1 MKTKSNVSYVHEG
14 IQLLVPPLREYI
26 AHEMEL
32 VYGSHTWA
40 EIVNV
45 LGPRGLPESGTFEQR
60 VHELNITA
68 CLRIIDRRWAEV
80 FRKRQSSDFRTN
92 AKELIGI
99 RNAIY
104 HLSSY
109 DLREDEAWK
118 ALDTMRRLM
127 DPVSPEVA
135 NKLSLL
141 CLKLRDESKE
151 TAIKTADNTLPSWRD
166 IIEPHP
172 DVAQGLYQ
180 QAEFAADLAQVV
192 RRDPRTA
199 KEYSD
204 PIEFFSRTYIT
215 NGIRGLLK
223 QALKRVTEQGGEPV
237 IQLKT
242 AFGGGKT
249 HSMLALYHMLQG
261 NLPLKKVPILEP
273 LLKETRLTALPKA
286 NVAVLVGTALD
297 PSTGKRSDVF
307 PRIIAN
313 TLWGE
318 MAMQLAQNANDLSLY
333 NIIKEADKKHVSPG
347 SEKLTELFDKAGP
360 CLILMDELV
369 AYARKLEGQN
379 DLPAG
384 TFENFLTFIQE
395 LTEAAKA
402 SKNSMVVA
410 SIPES
415 NIEIGGEAGQRTLVA
430 IEHTFGRAE
439 SVWNP
444 VEVNEGFEV
453 VRRRLFQDCK
463 DKKKRDEVCEAYSLL
478 YRQEPENFP
487 YEARSVEYEEQLKAC
502 YPIHPEIFNRLFNDW
517 ASLEQFQRTR
527 GVLRLMAAVIH
538 ALWMGGDGS
547 SMILPGTLPLDE
559 PSVRDELTRYLPEG
573 WNSIVMGEVDGK
585 NSVPYK
591 VDMEQERFGRVM
603 AARRV
608 ARDIFLGSAPTN
620 SQQSVRGVDRQ
631 QIHLG
636 VMQPEESLSTFND
649 ALSRL
654 LSKCAYLNA
663 SRADDRFWY
672 DTRPTLLKTANDRK
686 QLFKE
691 ADCDVLVEKR
701 LKKLVGTS
709 PVFCKVHLCPQST
722 ADVPDEPRTRLVV
735 LKPNQVW
742 KEGREISPAERI
754 SQEILDNRGSFP
766 RKYRNMLLFLAP
778 SDRDRDAV
786 LSGAKE
792 YLAWTSI
799 KNEKLDLNLDQIQ
812 ILEVEE
818 KIRELEATLDNRI
831 QTYYKVEMNPYVD
844 LDEDQR
850 QVQWDPEKVHG
861 VMKSIAQHTGE
872 TALDYDW
879 VSVELAPVILQ
890 KTLKDFIWKDR
901 TSISVK
907 DLWDFFAAYLYVD
920 RVKDFD
926 VLKHCI
932 MNGVQ
937 DKNFFGVASSE
948 SDGYFENLKYAQPI
962 RELYMTDLIVE
973 SETAK
978 DQLIADAKTPPVQP
992 VVPETP
998 PKTGTGQEE
1007 LPKSV
1012 EERPHRFFMKQT
1024 RFDRSRITRQLGD
1037 IISEILGQLDGIPD
1051 EDIHITF
1058 SIDAYSK
1065 DGFSNG
1071 EQRGLMENCA
1081 SLGIDD
1087 CGLDK

>member
-1 MKTKSNVSYVHEG
+1 
-14 IQLLVPPLREYI
+14 
-26 AHEMEL
+26 
-32 VYGSHTWA
+32 YGSKEGSMNIA
-40 EIVNV
+40 QVEAKVKQMEGV
-45 LGPRGLPESGTFEQR
+45 L
-60 VHELNITA
+60 
-68 CLRIIDRRWAEV
+68 
-80 FRKRQSSDFRTN
+80 N
-92 AKELIGI
+92 A
-99 RNAIY
+99 
-104 HLSSY
+104 
-109 DLREDEAWK
+109 
-118 ALDTMRRLM
+118 
-127 DPVSPEVA
+127 V
-135 NKLSLL
+135 
-141 CLKLRDESKE
+141 
-151 TAIKTADNTLPSWRD
+151 DNTLPSWRD

-172 DVAQGLYQ
+172 DVARGLYQ
-180 QAEFAADLAQVV
+180 KAEFAADLAQVA
-192 RRDPRTA
+192 RKDPRTA
-199 KEYSD
+199 MEYAD
-204 PIEFFSRTYIT
+204 PVEFFSRTYIT
-215 NGIRGLLK
+215 NGMRGLLE
-223 QALKRVTEQGGEPV
+223 QALKRVSGRGGEPI

-249 HSMLALYHMLQG
+249 HSMLALYHMLRG

-273 LLKETRLTALPKA
+273 LLKEAGLSALPKA

-297 PSTGKRSDVF
+297 PATAKRPNDF
-307 PRIIAN
+307 PGITVN

-318 MAMQLAQNANDLSLY
+318 MAMQLARNANDPSLY

-347 SEKLTELFDKAGP
+347 SEKLTELFDQAGP

-369 AYARKLEGQN
+369 AYGKKLEGRT

-384 TFENFLTFIQE
+384 TFDNFITFIQE

-415 NIEIGGEAGQRTLVA
+415 NIEIGGEAGQRTLAA
-430 IEHTFGRAE
+430 IEHTFGRTE

-453 VRRRLFQDCK
+453 VRRRLFLDCK

-478 YRQEPENFP
+478 YRQEPEHFP

-517 ASLEQFQRTR
+517 ASLEKFQRTR

-585 NSVPYK
+585 NSIPYK
-591 VDMEQERFGRVM
+591 VDMERERYGKVM

-636 VMQPEESLSTFND
+636 VMQPGESLGTFND

-654 LSKCAYLNA
+654 LTKCAYLNA

-742 KEGREISPAERI
+742 KEGREISPAQKV

-792 YLAWTSI
+792 LLAWQSI

-812 ILEVEE
+812 IREVEE
-818 KIRELEATLDNRI
+818 KIRELETTLDNRI
-831 QTYYKVEMNPYVD
+831 QACYKVELNPYVD
-844 LDEDQR
+844 LAEDQR
-850 QVQWDPEKVHG
+850 EVLWDRNSLHG
-861 VMKSIAQHTGE
+861 VTGSIAQHAGE
-872 TALDYDW
+872 TALSSAW
-879 VSVELAPVILQ
+879 VAVELSPVFLQ

-901 TSISVK
+901 TFISVK
-907 DLWDFFAAYLYVD
+907 DLWDFFATYLYVD

-926 VLKHCI
+926 VLKRCI
-932 MNGVQ
+932 MDGVQ
-937 DKNFFGVASSE
+937 DKNFFGVASDII
-948 SDGYFENLKYAQPI
+948 DGHFENLKYAKPI

-973 SETAK
+973 AETAK
-978 DQLIADAKTPPVQP
+978 DQLITDAETPPQP
-992 VVPETP
+992 VVSETP
-998 PKTGTGQEE
+998 PETGSRQEE
-1007 LPKSV
+1007 SPKPA
-1012 EERPHRFFMKQT
+1012 EERPRRFFMRQT

-1037 IISEILGQLDGIPD
+1037 IVSEILDQLDGIPD
-1051 EDIHITF
+1051 DELHITF
-1058 SIDAYSK
+1058 SIDAYFK
-1065 DGFSNG
+1065 DGFTES

-1081 SLGIDD
+1081 SLGIED